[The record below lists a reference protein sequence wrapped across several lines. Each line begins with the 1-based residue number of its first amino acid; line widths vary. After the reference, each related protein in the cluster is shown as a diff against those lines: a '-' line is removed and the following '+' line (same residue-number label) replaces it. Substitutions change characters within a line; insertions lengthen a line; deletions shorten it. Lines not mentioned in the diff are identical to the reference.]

1 MVDATNLA
9 YSYKGDMQ
17 NLLTSVKKVCE
28 KMSLVLKD
36 ESVYET
42 GFSIKVA
49 QKTNWLSTNWPMKF
63 NITAESMGGTYA
75 LLIQGE
81 SSFGSITQS
90 ANNHAKAQE
99 LLSLIK
105 VYAPSL

>member
-9 YSYKGDMQ
+9 YSYKGEMQ
-17 NLLTSVKKVCE
+17 HLLTGVKKSCE

-36 ESVYET
+36 ERVHEN
-42 GFSIKVA
+42 GFSITA
-49 QKTNWLSTNWPMKF
+49 TQKTNWLSTNWPVKF
-63 NITAESMGGTYA
+63 SITAESAGKTYA
-75 LLIQGE
+75 LRIQG
-81 SSFGSITQS
+81 SSWMGSITQS

-105 VYAPSL
+105 VYAPTP